1 MRANRWMSV
10 ADPIHGII
18 QFDRHDSNHRLLLEV
33 MNSKAFQRLRRI
45 KQMGL
50 AEFVFP
56 NATHNRFVHSLGATH
71 LMIQTIQHFKQL
83 KSSRKILESHYGDT
97 KIPLS
102 QLLLLGILIHDIGHS
117 PLSHTLEDILDMK
130 RQGMHHDSYWNK
142 KIITEDPELLSIW
155 KKYDPEL
162 PHAVMDFLS
171 EGRKKH
177 FLAYLI
183 SSQLDMDRLDYL
195 QRDSHFL
202 GVKYGQIE
210 DQRIITNLEIVEL
223 RKNHPVI
230 AVRIEAL
237 PAVEHYL
244 FGRHQAYK
252 MALHSLDKASEMS
265 LKKTLQRFRWATE
278 QGIKTGYPAT
288 PLFKLITDAKNLSI
302 DDYLNMD
309 DGYVWEAIKGWSNYS
324 EDPLLK
330 ELASRMMKHEILK
343 FVDLRSYG
351 FSGHL
356 KDIPEIYEAMETH
369 YKKRNL
375 SFEFGFEE
383 IEVKPKPMYLPS
395 EMREPIWINANQG
408 LMDLRDVSSLPLQ
421 SEPQRGK
428 KHLVFIWDRKA
439 RKYLRD
445 LLKEYFGRDI
455 EEGEEGEE
463 DEPGQQAGFN

>member
-18 QFDRHDSNHRLLLEV
+18 QFDRYDENHRLLLEV

-71 LMIQTIQHFKQL
+71 LMIQAIQHFKHL
-83 KSSRKILESHYGDT
+83 KSSRKILESNYKNTDISLT
-97 KIPLS
+97 

-117 PLSHTLEDILDMK
+117 PLSHTLEDVLDMK
-130 RQGMHHDSYWNK
+130 RQGMHHDHYWNK
-142 KIITEDPELLSIW
+142 KIITEDEELLGIW
-155 KKYDPEL
+155 GKYNSEL
-162 PHAVMDFLS
+162 PWAVNDFMG
-171 EGRKKH
+171 EGRQKH

-223 RKNHPVI
+223 RKDHPVI

-252 MALHSLDKASEMS
+252 MALHSLDKASETS

-278 QGIKTGYPAT
+278 QGLETGYPAKA
-288 PLFKLITDAKNLSI
+288 LFRLMTEAKQLSTSE
-302 DDYLNMD
+302 YLSMD
-309 DGYVWEAIKGWSNYS
+309 DGYIWEAIKGWSEYS

-356 KDIPEIYEAMETH
+356 KDIPEIYDALKGY
-369 YKKRNL
+369 YKKRKL
-375 SFEFGFEE
+375 SFEFGFDE
-383 IEVKPKPMYLPS
+383 IEVKPKAMYLPS

-408 LMDLRDVSSLPLQ
+408 VVDLREVSSLPLQ

-428 KHLVFIWDRKA
+428 KHLVFIWDRKT
-439 RKYLRD
+439 RKFLRD
-445 LLKEYFGRDI
+445 ALKEHFGRDI

-463 DEPGQQAGFN
+463 DGNEVGFS

>member
-18 QFDRHDSNHRLLLEV
+18 QFDRHDENHRLLLEV

-83 KSSRKILESHYGDT
+83 KSSRKMLESSYEDT
-97 KIPLS
+97 GIPLS

-117 PLSHTLEDILDMK
+117 PLSHTLEDVLDMK
-130 RQGMHHDSYWNK
+130 RQGMHHDHYWNR
-142 KIITEDPELLSIW
+142 KIITEDEELLKIW
-155 KKYDPEL
+155 GKYNPKL
-162 PHAVMDFLS
+162 PDAVTNFVS
-171 EGRKKH
+171 EGRQKH
-177 FLAYLI
+177 FFAYLI

-223 RKNHPVI
+223 RKDHPVI

-252 MALHSLDKASEMS
+252 MALHSLDKASETS
-265 LKKTLQRFRWATE
+265 LKKTLQRFRWARE
-278 QGIKTGYPAT
+278 NDIETGYPADS
-288 PLFKLITDAKNLSI
+288 LFKLMVDGKNLSTR
-302 DDYLNMD
+302 DYLSMD
-309 DGYVWEAIKGWSNYS
+309 DGYVWEAIKGWSAHAQ
-324 EDPLLK
+324 DPLLK
-330 ELASRMMKHEILK
+330 KLASRMMKHEILK
-343 FVDLRSYG
+343 FVDLKSYG
-351 FSGHL
+351 FSGSL
-356 KDIPEIYEAMETH
+356 VDIPEVYEALQD
-369 YKKRNL
+369 YYNKRKL
-375 SFEFGFEE
+375 SLEFGFD
-383 IEVKPKPMYLPS
+383 EVTVRPRAMYLRS
-395 EMREPIWINANQG
+395 EMREPIWINSNQG
-408 LMDLRDVSSLPLQ
+408 VVDLREISTLPLQ
-421 SEPQRGK
+421 SEPERGE
-428 KHLVFIWDRKA
+428 KHLVFVWDRKA
-439 RKYLRD
+439 RKFLRD
-445 LLKEYFGRDI
+445 LLKTHFGKNI
-455 EEGEEGEE
+455 EPGEEGEE
-463 DEPGQQAGFN
+463 DDADL